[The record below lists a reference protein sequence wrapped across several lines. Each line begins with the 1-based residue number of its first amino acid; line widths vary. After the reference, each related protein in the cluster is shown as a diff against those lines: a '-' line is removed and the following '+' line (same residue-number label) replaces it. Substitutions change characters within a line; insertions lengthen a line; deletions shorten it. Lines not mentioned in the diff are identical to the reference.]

1 MALPPGTRIGVYDIT
16 APIGEGGMGQV
27 YRATDTKL
35 KRQVAIKILPPAFAA
50 DADRLARF
58 QREAEL
64 LASLNH
70 PNIAAI
76 HGLEEGTG
84 VSALVMELV
93 EGDDLSQRIA
103 RGAIP
108 IEEALP
114 IAKQIAEALEA
125 AHEQGIIHR
134 DLKPANIK
142 VRADGTV
149 KVLDF
154 GLAKAFD
161 TNASGATA
169 NAMNSLTITS
179 PAMTQA
185 GMILGTAAY
194 MSPEQARGRAVDRR
208 ADIWAFGA
216 VLFEML
222 TGTRAFA
229 GDNITDTLAAV
240 VSAEPDWRLLP
251 ASLPPAVGSWVRR
264 CLHKDLRQRVQAI
277 GDVRL
282 ALEGAFETIAPQA
295 AVHLP
300 QPAWRRAL
308 PLVTLLVGAVLS
320 VVAAWS
326 VWPGAQS
333 RPVNRSVHILPDDVA
348 YRDAGKPVIA
358 LSPDGRS
365 IAYNTSKG
373 LYLRPM
379 DELEGHLIT
388 GEYGVSS
395 PFFSPDGRSIGYFA
409 GELKRISVTGGAPS
423 VVSRTTSNPF
433 GATWTTDHT
442 ILFGQAQGV
451 FRVSADGGTP
461 KLVIP
466 ALPGERIFGPQL
478 LPDGDSVLV
487 TVTNGTW
494 DEGRIV
500 VASLSTGE
508 RKVVLEGG
516 SDARFVPTGH
526 LIYALRDALLAV
538 AFDPDRR
545 VVSGRRV
552 PVLQGLMRAAGGS
565 LATGTANY
573 DVAKEGTLV
582 YVAGRSF
589 MPRTLV
595 WLDRNGNKVAD
606 TGVRGVQ
613 LVHPEVSPDGA
624 SVAYA
629 AAGSAG
635 VGDLGVWSQSF
646 ASGASTLLG
655 PGYRPVWAPDGSA
668 VAFNSGLNADVI
680 VRPVDG
686 IEPAEPIVATPA
698 DENVGDWSSDGKYL
712 FFDRRD
718 SATNWDLW
726 YLERDET
733 GNRWA
738 SEAQVFLK
746 EPDSQF
752 VPKIS
757 PNGRYVAFGSN
768 QSGRTEV
775 YVRPFPHGGRQWT
788 VSNHGGTR
796 HRWSRAG
803 NELFYLEGDTLMAV
817 TVSTEGEF
825 SHGVPQPLFPNK
837 GLVIGLTDMA
847 TYDVSRDG
855 QRFLVVAEADAATG
869 AAQAGRIIIVQN
881 WLEELKRLLP
891 VGR

>member
-1 MALPPGTRIGVYDIT
+1 
-16 APIGEGGMGQV
+16 MGQV

-35 KRQVAIKILPPAFAA
+35 KRLVAIKILPPAFAA

-58 QREAEL
+58 QREAEV

-108 IEEALP
+108 LDEALP

-125 AHEQGIIHR
+125 AHEQNIIHR

-161 TNASGATA
+161 AHASGASA
-169 NAMNSLTITS
+169 NGMNSLTITS

-194 MSPEQARGRAVDRR
+194 MSPEQSRGRAVDRR

-251 ASLPPAVGSWVRR
+251 AGLPPAVGSCVRR
-264 CLHKDLRQRVQAI
+264 CLHKDPRQRVQAI

-282 ALEGAFETIAPQA
+282 ALEGAFETTTPQA
-295 AVHLP
+295 AATVHIAP
-300 QPAWRRAL
+300 PAWRRAL
-308 PLVTLLVGAVLS
+308 PLVTLLVGAVAS
-320 VVAAWS
+320 AVVAWS
-326 VWPGAQS
+326 IWPRAQPGA
-333 RPVNRSVHILPDDVA
+333 VNRFVHILPDDQA
-348 YRDAGKPVIA
+348 TLGAARPVVA

-365 IAYNTSKG
+365 IAYDTPLG
-373 LYLRPM
+373 LYLRTL
-379 DELEGHLIT
+379 DALEGRLIT
-388 GEYGVSS
+388 AGEGVSN
-395 PFFSPDGRSIGYFA
+395 PFFSPDGRSIGYFV
-409 GELKRISVTGGAPS
+409 GYELKRLSVSGGAS
-423 VVSRTTSNPF
+423 IFVSRTTSNPL
-433 GATWTTDHT
+433 GATWTIDDT
-442 ILFGQAQGV
+442 ILFGQAEGV
-451 FRVSADGGTP
+451 FRVPAAGGTP
-461 KLVIP
+461 ELVIR
-466 ALPGERIFGPQL
+466 ASEGERVFGPEL
-478 LPDGDSVLV
+478 LPDRDSVLV
-487 TVTNGTW
+487 TVTTGTW

-508 RKVVLEGG
+508 RTVLLEGG

-526 LIYALRDALLAV
+526 LIYALGDALFAV

-545 VVSGRRV
+545 AVSGRSV
-552 PVLQGLMRAAGGS
+552 PVLQGLMRSSAGS
-565 LATGTANY
+565 LASGTANY
-573 DVAKEGTLV
+573 DVANNGMLV
-582 YVAGRSF
+582 YMEGRSF
-589 MPRTLV
+589 TPRTLV
-595 WLDRNGNKVAD
+595 WRDRNGAKVSD
-606 TGVRGVQ
+606 TNVRGPR

-629 AAGSAG
+629 AVATGP
-635 VGDLGVWSQSF
+635 GDLGVWTQSF
-646 ASGASTLLG
+646 ASGARTLLG

-668 VAFNSGLNADVI
+668 VAFNSGLNTDVI
-680 VRPVDG
+680 VRRVDG
-686 IEPAEPIVATPA
+686 TGQGERVVATPA

-718 SATNWDLW
+718 AVTGWDLW
-726 YLERDET
+726 YLERAEA
-733 GNRWA
+733 GGRWA
-738 SEAQVFLK
+738 SEARVFLK
-746 EPDSQF
+746 EPAAQF
-752 VPKIS
+752 VPKLS
-757 PNGRYVAFGSN
+757 PNGRYVAFVSP
-768 QSGRTEV
+768 QSGRNEV
-775 YVRPFPHGGRQWT
+775 YVRPFPDGSRQWT

-803 NELFYLEGDTLMAV
+803 DELFYLEGDTLMAV
-817 TVSTEGEF
+817 TVSTDGEF
-825 SHGVPQPLFPNK
+825 SHGLPQPLFRNK
-837 GLVIGLTDMA
+837 GLAIGLTDMA

-855 QRFLVVAEADAATG
+855 QRFLVVEEADAAPG
-869 AAQAGRIIIVQN
+869 AAQAGRIIIVEN
-881 WLEELKRLLP
+881 WLEELKRLVP
-891 VGR
+891 VGK